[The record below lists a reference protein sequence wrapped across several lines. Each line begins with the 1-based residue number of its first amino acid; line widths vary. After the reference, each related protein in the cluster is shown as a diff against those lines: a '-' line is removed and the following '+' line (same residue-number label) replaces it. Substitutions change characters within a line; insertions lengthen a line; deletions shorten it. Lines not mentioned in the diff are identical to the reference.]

1 MRKIERLMNEAIIE
15 GLNWSLDNTRV
26 ETDGD
31 NISTVYLYGNK
42 IARIGNNFVQLFD
55 GKHQTATTKSRL
67 NAICWAHCVD
77 GEGVFQKRGQ
87 WFIRVWNKSTKQ
99 FDTEEFFSSY
109 MLAEA

>member
-1 MRKIERLMNEAIIE
+1 MRKIERLMNKAITE

-55 GKHQTATTKSRL
+55 GRHQTVTTKSRL

-99 FDTEEFFSSY
+99 FDTEVFFSGY
-109 MLAEA
+109 MLADA